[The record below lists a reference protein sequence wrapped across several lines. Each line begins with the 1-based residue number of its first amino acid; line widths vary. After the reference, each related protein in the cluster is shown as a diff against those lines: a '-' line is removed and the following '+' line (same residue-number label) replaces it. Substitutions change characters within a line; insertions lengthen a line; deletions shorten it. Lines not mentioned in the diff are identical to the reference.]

1 MGKLWPDSDSVV
13 SQTRFCLAGVHELLM
28 RLPIR
33 LRLRYRGCMRSALA
47 LLFVALSSPVL
58 AAETPWQ
65 DVSPGVRLRLIA
77 DNVRA
82 ADGTTLIGLEV
93 DMPADHKTYWHVP
106 GETGIPTELDLA
118 GSSGIGALQMI
129 WPLPRRDETG
139 GYTDF
144 VYYGPTVLPVRL
156 SLTEGVTDLK
166 AAVLMGVCS
175 DICLP
180 VQASFELSLDFG
192 RPARGQG
199 LRLAQAI
206 ALAPLAW
213 DKPASP
219 ISEASFDVATKTLA
233 VQLTDPSID
242 LASLIAVGQGGAA
255 LFGAPQKSPETNLVL
270 LPLLGGDAGN
280 ALAGMTVEF
289 TFMTDRGAFT
299 VTHQIA
305 AAGSTPA
312 PQ

>member
-1 MGKLWPDSDSVV
+1 
-13 SQTRFCLAGVHELLM
+13 M

-33 LRLRYRGCMRSALA
+33 SPLRYRGGMRTALA
-47 LLFVALSSPVL
+47 LALVALSSPIL

-65 DVSPGVRLRLIA
+65 NVSPGVRLRLIA

-82 ADGTTLIGLEV
+82 PDGTTLIGLEV
-93 DMPADHKTYWHVP
+93 DMPADHKTYWRVP

-118 GSSGIGALQMI
+118 GSSGIGAHQMI
-129 WPLPRRDETG
+129 WPFPTRDETG

-144 VYYGPTVLPVRL
+144 VYYGPTVLPVRVSL
-156 SLTEGVTDLK
+156 SGDAADLK
-166 AAVLMGVCS
+166 AAVVMGVCS

-180 VQASFELSLDFG
+180 VQATFELPLDFV
-192 RPARGQG
+192 RPSRGQG
-199 LRLAQAI
+199 VRLAQAV

-213 DKPASP
+213 DKSTPPVADV
-219 ISEASFDVATKTLA
+219 SFDPAARALN

-242 LASLIAVGQGGAA
+242 PASLIAVGQGGAA
-255 LFGAPQKSPETNLVL
+255 LFGAPQKSPDTNLVL

-280 ALAGMTVEF
+280 SLVGMPVDF